1 MRSVLNLLSNEEI
14 AHIHEASLQ
23 VLEKTG
29 IAVHSEKVC
38 NLLVQNGAIRES
50 GRVKIPRKMAEE
62 KINLACQ
69 RIHLAA
75 REPQFNLTVPG
86 GLMPYN
92 TTSGYSPFVR
102 DLEYGITRSSN
113 SHDLRQFSIVADY
126 FDAITFF
133 WPIVMPCDEPAHLEE
148 LCALDISFRNQRKHV
163 QCSCSSEATARW
175 QVRLAAALV
184 GGEENLRSKPIFSA
198 VSSPISPLTFDKNAV
213 EALVVLAEAGIPV
226 VPMTM
231 AMSGTTAPA
240 TIAGTLLMAN
250 VEELATLV
258 LIKCANPEAAMVYS
272 SDIAPSDLKTGMVN
286 YFSPEYTLLAAG
298 SAQMARFYKLPSM
311 VSHGSSEE
319 LPHDLASLERNIL
332 KVAMSMMTRTDL
344 SAWLGCLDSAL
355 NASLINLV
363 MDVEVCEQAFAYLRQ
378 FAVNDDTLALDIIDA
393 VGPGGHYLT
402 QEHTLKHF
410 RQELWTK
417 RLQDT
422 IILDRSGTGS
432 FAERAKHKVKEIL
445 TNHHVPTIDAE
456 TLKEMDKLMQ
466 QARRELQQ

>member
-1 MRSVLNLLSNEEI
+1 MRSLLTLLSNDEI
-14 AHIHEASLQ
+14 EGIHEASLQ

-29 IAVHSEKVC
+29 ISVLSEKVC
-38 NLLVQNGAIRES
+38 NLLARHGAIHEK

-62 KINLACQ
+62 KIKLACQ
-69 RIHLAA
+69 TIHLAA
-75 REPQFNLTVPG
+75 REPQFDLTVPG
-86 GLMPYN
+86 GIMPYN

-113 SHDLRQFSIVADY
+113 SHDLRQFSIIADY
-126 FDAITFF
+126 LDAVTFF

-175 QVRLAAALV
+175 QVRLAAALA
-184 GGEENLRSKPIFSA
+184 GGEEKLRSKPIFSG
-198 VSSPISPLTFDKNAV
+198 VSSPVSPLTFEHNAV
-213 EALVVLAEAGIPV
+213 DAMVVLAEAGIPV

-240 TIAGTLLMAN
+240 TMTGTLLMTN
-250 VEELATLV
+250 VEELATLII
-258 LIKCANPEAAMVYS
+258 IKCANPEAAMFYS
-272 SDIAPSDLKTGMVN
+272 SDIAPSDLKTGVVN
-286 YFSPEYTLLAAG
+286 YLSPEYPLLAAG
-298 SAQMARFYKLPSM
+298 CAQMARFYKLPSM

-319 LPHDLASLERNIL
+319 LPHDLPSLERNIL

-363 MDVEVCEQAFAYLRQ
+363 MDVEICEQAFAYLRQ
-378 FAVNDDTLALDIIDA
+378 FEVNDETLALEVIDA
-393 VGPGGHYLT
+393 VGPGGHYLA
-402 QEHTLKHF
+402 QKHTVKHF

-417 RLQDT
+417 RLKDT

-432 FAERAKHKVKEIL
+432 FAERAKYKVKEIL
-445 TNHHVPTIDAE
+445 ANHHVPPIDAE
-456 TLKEMDKLMQ
+456 TLIEMDKLMQ